1 MHHLPGVVPP
11 GLIYIIITKYTSVAR
26 LCKFWYNCYR
36 TTTYEDLNKG
46 VHYMFN
52 KVSLVTLLVNPTE
65 RTALGTTVRALEDKN
80 PS

>member
-1 MHHLPGVVPP
+1 
-11 GLIYIIITKYTSVAR
+11 
-26 LCKFWYNCYR
+26 
-36 TTTYEDLNKG
+36 
-46 VHYMFN
+46 MFN